1 MNEQAKNDILKIINS
16 TTASLTPDFIFQ
28 KVSIKD
34 INTFVKCIEE
44 LKNEGKLI
52 ITKKKKIASS
62 KNCGLVPAK
71 IISQS
76 KGYAFAK
83 TLEDAKDIFIFSE
96 KLKLSIVGD
105 TVMLTNIRESDKGPI
120 GEVERIVSKGPRII
134 TGTINR
140 SHSGCELIPD
150 TNFRYNIPV
159 TKGATLGARN
169 NDKVQAIISCTPR
182 KPQPRARVLKIYGK
196 ATSAKICA
204 DAIIDAN
211 SIPSVFPKE
220 VILEAKRVSNKPIKQ
235 EDIINRTDLRDEL
248 IFTIDGVDAKDL
260 DDAISIKSTEKGW
273 QLGVHI
279 ADVSNYVKPNSYI
292 DKEAILRGTSV
303 YFADRVIPM
312 LPTELSNGI
321 CSLNAN
327 EDKLTFSCIM
337 EIDFNGNLLSYEF
350 KKTIINSK
358 VRGVYSEINDILNNQ
373 ASKDILDKYSIIMKS
388 IKEAKFLADI
398 LIKKSNQRGTI
409 NLESSESKFE
419 LDENGVCINISKRQQ
434 GTAENMIEQF
444 MIMANQSAAL
454 YAKSSLIPFVYRIHE
469 TPDPEKLRTLSN
481 LCGALGINNKRIREG
496 INPSDFKNLLTE
508 AQNTPAYKIISHQ
521 ILRTM
526 SKAKYSQN
534 PIGHFGLALKDYCHF
549 TSPIRRYPD
558 TAIHRILSD
567 LVDGISI
574 DKIKKLYNDYV
585 TDISKTSTECEI
597 RAMQA
602 ERDAEKCYM
611 AEYMQKH
618 IGEIYDGVI
627 SGVVPSGIFVEL
639 ENNIEGFLNLEYF
652 PECKFIFDGIT
663 SHKDELSNTKLSIGD
678 KIKIEVVS
686 AYVPT
691 GSIDFKPVESNKK

>member
-1 MNEQAKNDILKIINS
+1 MQSIN
-16 TTASLTPDFIFQ
+16 
-28 KVSIKD
+28 
-34 INTFVKCIEE
+34 
-44 LKNEGKLI
+44 
-52 ITKKKKIASS
+52 
-62 KNCGLVPAK
+62 
-71 IISQS
+71 
-76 KGYAFAK
+76 
-83 TLEDAKDIFIFSE
+83 
-96 KLKLSIVGD
+96 
-105 TVMLTNIRESDKGPI
+105 
-120 GEVERIVSKGPRII
+120 
-134 TGTINR
+134 
-140 SHSGCELIPD
+140 
-150 TNFRYNIPV
+150 
-159 TKGATLGARN
+159 
-169 NDKVQAIISCTPR
+169 
-182 KPQPRARVLKIYGK
+182 
-196 ATSAKICA
+196 
-204 DAIIDAN
+204 
-211 SIPSVFPKE
+211 
-220 VILEAKRVSNKPIKQ
+220 EAKS
-235 EDIINRTDLRDEL
+235 
-248 IFTIDGVDAKDL
+248 
-260 DDAISIKSTEKGW
+260 
-273 QLGVHI
+273 
-279 ADVSNYVKPNSYI
+279 
-292 DKEAILRGTSV
+292 
-303 YFADRVIPM
+303 
-312 LPTELSNGI
+312 
-321 CSLNAN
+321 
-327 EDKLTFSCIM
+327 
-337 EIDFNGNLLSYEF
+337 
-350 KKTIINSK
+350 
-358 VRGVYSEINDILNNQ
+358 
-373 ASKDILDKYSIIMKS
+373 
-388 IKEAKFLADI
+388 LADI

-496 INPSDFKNLLTE
+496 INPSDFKNLLAE

-574 DKIKKLYNDYV
+574 DKIKKLYTDYV

-611 AEYMQKH
+611 AEYMQNH